1 MGTCTPPASKHLT
14 FDVCM
19 GVIATVSSS
28 VSFDGVSVE
37 PLPALVLVLCILY
50 SWVFFASL
58 GIWASMSAS
67 FVENGTWAP
76 PFQVLLCVRS
86 AACRP
91 CT

>member
-37 PLPALVLVLCILY
+37 PLPALVLVLCVLY
-50 SWVFFASL
+50 SWVFSL
-58 GIWASMSAS
+58 PWGSGLRCQLALWKMAHGCHR
-67 FVENGTWAP
+67 FKC
-76 PFQVLLCVRS
+76 FCV
-86 AACRP
+86 
-91 CT
+91 